1 MTVFDNIICL
11 LNEKGVKH
19 TVIEHEPVY
28 TSEQAA
34 RIRDTDISMG
44 AKALICYADKSPVLL
59 VVPGDKKADFKKY
72 KQTFGVKD
80 LRMATPTEV
89 LELTGLEVGSIPPVG
104 KALGLPSYYDSSF
117 GEKDYVSFNAGSHTS
132 SVKMKA
138 SDLIGIEDPVLADIT

>member
-1 MTVFDNIICL
+1 MTVFDNIISL

-80 LRMATPTEV
+80 LRMATPTEA
-89 LELTGLEVGSIPPVG
+89 LELTGLEAGSI